1 MTNREYQDYI
11 KRNTPKHNSA
21 LNLLRAFVAG
31 GTVCVLGQLMT
42 ELLLRTGME
51 KQTASTWTLIGL
63 IGLSNLLTGLNLFN
77 RLAACFGAGVLV
89 PITGFANAVAA
100 PAIEYRRSEGFVYG
114 VGSKIFSIAGPVI
127 LYGVLSSWVLGVI
140 HLLWLQFGVG

>member
-11 KRNTPKHNSA
+11 KKNTPKHNSA
-21 LNLLRAFVAG
+21 LNLLRAFLAG
-31 GTVCVLGQLMT
+31 GTVCVLGQLLM
-42 ELLLRTGME
+42 ELLLRSGME
-51 KQTASTWTLIGL
+51 QKTASTWTLIGL

-77 RLAACFGAGVLV
+77 RLAAHFGAGVLV

-100 PAIEYRRSEGFVYG
+100 PAIEYRRSEGFVFG

-127 LYGVLSSWVLGVI
+127 LYGVLSSWVLGLI
-140 HLLWLQFGVG
+140 CLLLRRLGIG